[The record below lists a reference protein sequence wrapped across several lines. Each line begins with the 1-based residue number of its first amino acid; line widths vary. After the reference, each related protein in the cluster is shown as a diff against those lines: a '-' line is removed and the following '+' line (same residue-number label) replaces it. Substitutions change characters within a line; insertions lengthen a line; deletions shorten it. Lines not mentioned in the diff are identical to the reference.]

1 MKRMYV
7 PIFGMV
13 FLLGSCPLTDI
24 VARET
29 TEPAEPA
36 IDTNA
41 ATISGFVWNDECKV
55 PFELTG
61 EVPAG
66 CIENSLDVPN
76 FGLLVAN
83 GVLDVGEFGMAG
95 IAVDLGEGACPSTGH
110 SRAITDFGGTF
121 GFYNIPAGTY
131 CVSVNPLDPINEVL
145 LIPGSFSVPGL
156 DIGEETVTVE
166 PGTAVTVNF
175 GWDFQEVG

>member
-1 MKRMYV
+1 MKRIYV

-24 VARET
+24 VSRET
-29 TEPAEPA
+29 SGPAVEP
-36 IDTNA
+36 NA
-41 ATISGFVWNDECKV
+41 ATISGFVWNDECEV
-55 PFELTG
+55 PFELTD

-66 CIENSLDVPN
+66 CIENSVDTLN
-76 FGLLVAN
+76 FGPLVAN
-83 GVLDVGEFGMAG
+83 GVLDVGEYGMAG

-131 CVSVNPLDPINEVL
+131 CVSINPVDPANAIL
-145 LIPGSFSVPGL
+145 LIPGGFSVPGL

-166 PGTAVTVNF
+166 PGTAVNVNF